1 MTALSFLG
9 SLFRQVLTMS
19 LTAVPVLAVILLAR
33 LALRGAP
40 KKFSYWL
47 WAVGAFRLLCPV
59 SIPAVFSLFSL
70 LPGKT
75 VSQGG
80 PLTQVS
86 YLPADTTAPAPPV
99 SPAGGEALAQS
110 APALSLWE
118 VLGLTWALGVGVM
131 LLLAA
136 VSALLTLRQVSTAVK
151 LYYHVYESD
160 RIRSPFVLGLVKPRI
175 YLPFGLAPRQRE
187 YVLCHETVHIR
198 RKDYLIKPLGFLVLA
213 LHWFNPLVWLSFHL
227 MSRDMEMSCDEKVLS
242 QLGEEVRRDY
252 SLSLLSIGMNRRF
265 AFPDPL
271 GFGETGVK
279 ERVRNVM
286 KFHKA
291 KTWVTAAAAAAVVL
305 LAAACSVNPGAS
317 QLEAHTEEILQAW
330 LTQPDETLRD
340 LALPDGARTQEEMDA
355 QEEELY
361 ARFEELFPR
370 EYFTDTGYESFRSTV
385 LAGAMYH
392 LRVGEGAM
400 ELTDLVPNGEEQT
413 KDTWQWVAQVR
424 MDCPEKEPQDISI
437 LVSVQEEGGKIASL
451 RLDQQDA
458 GQISAYFGDGPFP
471 ADDQVQE
478 KIEQAEAEQQDAFD
492 KMQTAQE
499 EIDRLEEEREAG
511 EDVASQLEE
520 AQSQWDQEFERYSQ
534 AAQDAYEAGDTQV
547 QSQPEETVEG
557 GFEAERAEGGEEP
570 PLLEEGGVEVEQP
583 GGTEEPPL
591 PEEGGVEVER
601 IIIG

>member
-1 MTALSFLG
+1 
-9 SLFRQVLTMS
+9 
-19 LTAVPVLAVILLAR
+19 
-33 LALRGAP
+33 
-40 KKFSYWL
+40 
-47 WAVGAFRLLCPV
+47 
-59 SIPAVFSLFSL
+59 
-70 LPGKT
+70 
-75 VSQGG
+75 
-80 PLTQVS
+80 
-86 YLPADTTAPAPPV
+86 
-99 SPAGGEALAQS
+99 
-110 APALSLWE
+110 
-118 VLGLTWALGVGVM
+118 
-131 LLLAA
+131 
-136 VSALLTLRQVSTAVK
+136 
-151 LYYHVYESD
+151 
-160 RIRSPFVLGLVKPRI
+160 
-175 YLPFGLAPRQRE
+175 
-187 YVLCHETVHIR
+187 
-198 RKDYLIKPLGFLVLA
+198 
-213 LHWFNPLVWLSFHL
+213 
-227 MSRDMEMSCDEKVLS
+227 
-242 QLGEEVRRDY
+242 
-252 SLSLLSIGMNRRF
+252 
-265 AFPDPL
+265 
-271 GFGETGVK
+271 
-279 ERVRNVM
+279 M

-424 MDCPEKEPQDISI
+424 MDLPEKEPQDISI

-458 GQISAYFGDGPFP
+458 GQISAYFGDGPFL

-478 KIEQAEAEQQDAFD
+478 KIEKAEAEQQDAFD

-547 QSQPEETVEG
+547 QSQPEEAVEG
-557 GFEAERAEGGEEP
+557 GFEAEQAEGGEEP
-570 PLLEEGGVEVEQP
+570 PLLEEGGVEVEQF

-591 PEEGGVEVER
+591 PEEGGVEVEGTSESLEKAAAR
-601 IIIG
+601 LGAEHYQEVRNNVGLPVLDFYTETEVREVSPEGDAMILGASDYFLPQEEDKMRWIIGNTKELEGSQEGWLRNNCTIEARLVDGEWTAVDYSTGILHLSYS